1 MSLLLRKICA
11 VFLSVVLFS
20 MPAMAISNYSH
31 VHVQE
36 EYYNASSPV
45 GYFTQYPQGAVV
57 QTVSN
62 TGYVPVNNIAP
73 AVQTTTYIP
82 EGNYAYTQ
90 YMPASVQKIDVPQS
104 YDRKVV
110 TTETYRDEREPI
122 DKAIDRSGKVLGIL
136 GIGALLTTG
145 IIAIF
150 HAF

>member
-1 MSLLLRKICA
+1 MA
-11 VFLSVVLFS
+11 V
-20 MPAMAISNYSH
+20 PNYSH
-31 VHVQE
+31 VQVQE

-45 GYFTQYPQGAVV
+45 GYFAQYPQGAVV
-57 QTVSN
+57 QTVN
-62 TGYVPVNNIAP
+62 NAGYVPVNNVVP

-82 EGNYAYTQ
+82 SGNYAYTQ
-90 YMPASVQKIDVPQS
+90 SMPASVQKIDVPQS